1 RVGFMIALDTFKVL
15 ELEDALY
22 RDDVEFLGELLACL
36 LQGCYQRHDITPQT
50 FHIYLEDIISYRWEL
65 EEGKPNPLK
74 GATYHQLP
82 LRSRLEILHRLCD
95 YRLDADDVFELLK
108 VRPPPLVRLVWTGTV
123 CAWSRWGEDS
133 GGNLYWYFYGTRL
146 YKEEPSWEK
155 RQRALEDAAAAAL
168 EKPVRKRGRPP
179 KKKLPEEPVV
189 SEILELTPSMI
200 EELKNKNASSHGE
213 GSWCLLC
220 QTEQEWREVTEIFRD
235 KTSHKDRHLYKILS
249 DEFLP
254 EICNMISQ
262 KETKI
267 QNDQTRFTSKRLSNH
282 SGFRSFRQEQQ
293 QVSVWSILWGHN
305 DPGAEEEERQL
316 LLMMQRKEHELLQK
330 EERKRVM
337 AEKVRSVED
346 RARRRKLREERSWL
360 LSQGKQLPPELCHLE
375 PTSPI
380 QGDYRVSDLLG
391 IDLDDQYTAMYKV
404 LDAVKAHK
412 DSWPFLEPVDE
423 SYAPSYYDII
433 TVGHRSSYVL
443 LGDERPFSPPAAP
456 CLPSPPAAPCL
467 PSPLAALCLPS
478 PLAAPCLPSP
488 QAAHCLPSPPAAPYL
503 PSPPVAPCLP
513 SPPAAPCLPS
523 PQAVPCLPSPQAVP
537 CLPSPQAAPCLPS
550 PQAAPCLPSPQAAPC
565 LPSPQAAPCLPR
577 LRRLLA
583 FPRLRRLLAF
593 PRLRRLLAFPRL
605 RRLLAFPRL
614 RRLLAFPRLR
624 RLLAF
629 PSPPAAP
636 CLPSPHIKQM
646 IAALLLSALWT
657 SPRWEQRLGS
667 GYYLTKDQFVK
678 DVRTIFKNCA
688 KYNGP
693 DSEYTEMADSLERCF
708 KKALLKHLPDDDAE
722 SDGDTWIRYDEKE
735 KPSKRR
741 SQGRRSRAGGWRKSK
756 EEGGRKRQ
764 SSESSMIHQSSPS
777 EDGDER
783 LQPAVSRTPK
793 GPAYQHPLQC
803 GGTNR
808 SSFHPR
814 DMRLQYKTLTMA
826 YKAIHNLSPPYICD
840 LVSRLSPTIETFKK
854 KPEDPPLPTS
864 LQPAVTT
871 DRPNRCMTSSILT
884 YSGRT
889 VDGRASSGFGHQSW
903 LWAPEISRAAPP
915 VIPFMVADDTCLD
928 FRAPRTSEGSGPGRT
943 SVQEWG
949 RHPQPKCPAGFIA
962 PARLPAPDGKAPPS
976 SATNPT
982 YPTYRYR
989 LQPAM
994 WNGNDSQ
1001 NPGPRADPPPHPHP
1015 LDPPFTGPIPGVRH
1029 AFGSSGNPMMDSP
1042 EMIAMQRLTSFV
1054 RAATERSATLAS
1066 STPYTSQPPPP
1077 TTSYPSQ
1084 ASFTPDQCRP
1094 SPTPVHTGNDG
1105 SDPSPTPDRPT
1116 DGATDV
1122 KGVSAPLAPSLL
1134 PPPHDLPS
1142 ITDPIS
1148 APPAVLSSD
1157 GRRNLVPSNVPD
1169 DETLQASGSLVS
1181 PQNGLDAALG
1191 VSEPSE
1197 PAAVI
1202 QQDVRRPLS
1211 PVDVTGREQRHDFT
1225 PLIPAPG
1232 IRAVTCQ
1239 PPGPPQPLQPLGSM
1253 SPLPHVGPFPRYHP
1267 QGEVFSYQRPPH
1279 AQPLFQ
1285 PYQRPPFYPEEYQRW
1300 QHNGPLTP
1308 QHSGG
1313 FIRPDRSAQNMEEL
1327 RRLLMSPLLEGQPRA
1342 VPGDSTEGPE
1352 EKTEKDGDPSGRP
1365 ESPKQFLDLDS
1376 HKRQSGT
1383 YGYGRAPGWASPN
1396 YRPPS
1401 HMMPQSHY
1409 PAHQQY
1415 QPRGYPQHHP
1425 VPGQTNG
1432 HPQMSSGYPS
1442 MDSRGHFHAAL
1453 MEQPFT
1459 DLYRPQRFPP
1469 QMQLP
1474 SLPKGRGPLQG
1485 EMMER
1490 PPMLPLDQRSENIKE
1505 AVVSSLMR
1513 GDHRDTDE

>member
-1 RVGFMIALDTFKVL
+1 MPPDAALAELRSCWRVPAIAHFCSLFRTAFQLPDFEIE

-108 VRPPPLVRLVWTGTV
+108 GLDGDSLRVEPL
-123 CAWSRWGEDS
+123 GEDS

-168 EKPVRKRGRPP
+168 VKPVRKRGRPP

-200 EELKNKNASSHGE
+200 EELKNKNASSPGE

-220 QTEQEWREVTEIFRD
+220 QTEQEWREVTESFRD

-282 SGFRSFRQEQQ
+282 SGFRSFRQE
-293 QVSVWSILWGHN
+293 

-316 LLMMQRKEHELLQK
+316 LLMMQRNEHELLQK

-380 QGDYRVSDLLG
+380 QGDYQVSDLLG

-423 SYAPSYYDII
+423 SYAPNYYDII
-433 TVGHRSSYVL
+433 TCPMDISKV
-443 LGDERPFSPPAAP
+443 
-456 CLPSPPAAPCL
+456 
-467 PSPLAALCLPS
+467 
-478 PLAAPCLPSP
+478 
-488 QAAHCLPSPPAAPYL
+488 
-503 PSPPVAPCLP
+503 
-513 SPPAAPCLPS
+513 
-523 PQAVPCLPSPQAVP
+523 
-537 CLPSPQAAPCLPS
+537 
-550 PQAAPCLPSPQAAPC
+550 
-565 LPSPQAAPCLPR
+565 
-577 LRRLLA
+577 
-583 FPRLRRLLAF
+583 
-593 PRLRRLLAFPRL
+593 
-605 RRLLAFPRL
+605 
-614 RRLLAFPRLR
+614 
-624 RLLAF
+624 
-629 PSPPAAP
+629 
-636 CLPSPHIKQM
+636 
-646 IAALLLSALWT
+646 
-657 SPRWEQRLGS
+657 EQRLGS

-741 SQGRRSRAGGWRKSK
+741 SQGRGSRAGGWRKSK

-783 LQPAVSRTPK
+783 LQPAVSRTPR
-793 GPAYQHPLQC
+793 GPAYPHPMQC

-814 DMRLQYKTLTMA
+814 DTPAASLMLAPLQGSDTSLGFGP
-826 YKAIHNLSPPYICD
+826 L
-840 LVSRLSPTIETFKK
+840 RF
-854 KPEDPPLPTS
+854 PEPLPGDPIHGGQS
-864 LQPAVTT
+864 
-871 DRPNRCMTSSILT
+871 
-884 YSGRT
+884 
-889 VDGRASSGFGHQSW
+889 FGTQ
-903 LWAPEISRAAPP
+903 
-915 VIPFMVADDTCLD
+915 ADDKCLD

-949 RHPQPKCPAGFIA
+949 RHPQPKCPAGLIA
-962 PARLPAPDGKAPPS
+962 PVRLPAPGGKAPPS

-982 YPTYRYR
+982 YRYG

-1001 NPGPRADPPPHPHP
+1001 NPGLRADPAPFPHP
-1015 LDPPFTGPIPGVRH
+1015 LDPPFTGPNPGVRH

-1066 STPYTSQPPPP
+1066 STLYTSQPPPP

-1084 ASFTPDQCRP
+1084 ASFTPDHCRP

-1105 SDPSPTPDRPT
+1105 SDPSPTPDRPM

-1122 KGVSAPLAPSLL
+1122 KGVSAPPAPSLL

-1157 GRRNLVPSNVPD
+1157 SRRNLVPSNVPD

-1202 QQDVRRPLS
+1202 HQDVRRPLS

-1267 QGEVFSYQRPPH
+1267 QGEVFSYQRP
-1279 AQPLFQ
+1279 LFQ

-1308 QHSGG
+1308 QRSGG

-1352 EKTEKDGDPSGRP
+1352 EKTEKDGDPSSRP

-1401 HMMPQSHY
+1401 HVMPQSHY

-1425 VPGQTNG
+1425 VSGQTNG
-1432 HPQMSSGYPS
+1432 HPQMSSGYPP

-1469 QMQLP
+1469 QMHLP
-1474 SLPKGRGPLQG
+1474 SFPKSRGPLQG

-1490 PPMLPLDQRSENIKE
+1490 PPMLPLDQ
-1505 AVVSSLMR
+1505 
-1513 GDHRDTDE
+1513 T

>member
-1 RVGFMIALDTFKVL
+1 MPPDAALAELRSCWRVPAIAHFCSLFRTAFQLPDFEIE

-22 RDDVEFLGELLACL
+22 RDDMEFLGELLACL

-108 VRPPPLVRLVWTGTV
+108 GLDGDSLRVEPL
-123 CAWSRWGEDS
+123 GEDS
-133 GGNLYWYFYGTRL
+133 EANLYWYFYGTRL

-155 RQRALEDAAAAAL
+155 RQRALEEAAAAAL

-179 KKKLPEEPVV
+179 KKKKFPEEPVV
-189 SEILELTPSMI
+189 SERLELTPSVI
-200 EELKNKNASSHGE
+200 EELKNKYASSPGE

-220 QTEQEWREVTEIFRD
+220 QTEQEWREVTESFRD

-267 QNDQTRFTSKRLSNH
+267 QNEQTRFTSKRPSNH
-282 SGFRSFRQEQQ
+282 SGFRSFRQE
-293 QVSVWSILWGHN
+293 
-305 DPGAEEEERQL
+305 DPGAQEEERQL
-316 LLMMQRKEHELLQK
+316 LMMMQRKEHELLQK
-330 EERKRVM
+330 EERKRAM

-423 SYAPSYYDII
+423 SYAPNYYDII
-433 TVGHRSSYVL
+433 TCPMDISKV
-443 LGDERPFSPPAAP
+443 
-456 CLPSPPAAPCL
+456 
-467 PSPLAALCLPS
+467 
-478 PLAAPCLPSP
+478 
-488 QAAHCLPSPPAAPYL
+488 
-503 PSPPVAPCLP
+503 
-513 SPPAAPCLPS
+513 
-523 PQAVPCLPSPQAVP
+523 
-537 CLPSPQAAPCLPS
+537 
-550 PQAAPCLPSPQAAPC
+550 
-565 LPSPQAAPCLPR
+565 
-577 LRRLLA
+577 
-583 FPRLRRLLAF
+583 
-593 PRLRRLLAFPRL
+593 
-605 RRLLAFPRL
+605 
-614 RRLLAFPRLR
+614 
-624 RLLAF
+624 
-629 PSPPAAP
+629 
-636 CLPSPHIKQM
+636 
-646 IAALLLSALWT
+646 
-657 SPRWEQRLGS
+657 EQRLGS
-667 GYYLTKDQFVK
+667 GYYFTKDQFVK
-678 DVRTIFKNCA
+678 DMRTIFKNCV

-741 SQGRRSRAGGWRKSK
+741 SQRRRSRAGGWRKTK

-783 LQPAVSRTPK
+783 LQPAVSRTAK
-793 GPAYQHPLQC
+793 GPAYPHPLQC
-803 GGTNR
+803 GVTNR

-814 DMRLQYKTLTMA
+814 DTPAAPLKLAPLQ
-826 YKAIHNLSPPYICD
+826 
-840 LVSRLSPTIETFKK
+840 VSDTGLGFGPLRF
-854 KPEDPPLPTS
+854 PEPLPGD
-864 LQPAVTT
+864 P
-871 DRPNRCMTSSILT
+871 ILGDQ
-884 YSGRT
+884 S
-889 VDGRASSGFGHQSW
+889 FGAQ
-903 LWAPEISRAAPP
+903 
-915 VIPFMVADDTCLD
+915 ADDKCPD
-928 FRAPRTSEGSGPGRT
+928 FGAPRTSEASDPGRT
-943 SVQEWG
+943 SVQEWS
-949 RHPQPKCPAGFIA
+949 RHPQPKCPSGYIA
-962 PARLPAPDGKAPPS
+962 PMRLPAPDGKMPLS
-976 SATNPT
+976 GATNPT
-982 YPTYRYR
+982 YRYG

-994 WNGNDSQ
+994 WNGND
-1001 NPGPRADPPPHPHP
+1001 PGPRSDPPPYSHP
-1015 LDPPFTGPIPGVRH
+1015 LDPRFSSPGPNLGVRH

-1054 RAATERSATLAS
+1054 CAATERSATRAS
-1066 STPYTSQPPPP
+1066 STPYTSQTPPL

-1084 ASFTPDQCRP
+1084 ASFTPDQCQP
-1094 SPTPVHTGNDG
+1094 STIAVQPSDVHTGNDRP
-1105 SDPSPTPDRPT
+1105 DPSPSPEQPT
-1116 DGATDV
+1116 DGATHV
-1122 KGVSAPLAPSLL
+1122 RGVSASPVPSLDR
-1134 PPPHDLPS
+1134 PPPVLPS

-1148 APPAVLSSD
+1148 VPPAVLSSD
-1157 GRRNLVPSNVPD
+1157 GRSNLVPCHVPD
-1169 DETLQASGSLVS
+1169 DETPQASGSLVS
-1181 PQNGLDAALG
+1181 PQNGLDAAL
-1191 VSEPSE
+1191 SEPSE
-1197 PAAVI
+1197 PVVVI
-1202 QQDVRRPLS
+1202 LQDVPRPLA
-1211 PVDVTGREQRHDFT
+1211 PVDMTGREQRNDFA
-1225 PLIPAPG
+1225 PVVPAPG
-1232 IRAVTCQ
+1232 TQAVTCQ
-1239 PPGPPQPLQPLGSM
+1239 PPGPPQPLQPLGNR
-1253 SPLPHVGPFPRYHP
+1253 SPPPHIGPFPRYHP
-1267 QGEVFSYQRPPH
+1267 QDDVYSYQRPPH
-1279 AQPLFQ
+1279 AQ

-1300 QHNGPLTP
+1300 QHNGQLTP
-1308 QHSGG
+1308 QRSGG

-1342 VPGDSTEGPE
+1342 VPGDSAEGPE
-1352 EKTEKDGDPSGRP
+1352 EKTKKDDDPSGRP

-1376 HKRQSGT
+1376 HKRQSDP
-1383 YGYGRAPGWASPN
+1383 YGYGQAPGWASPN

-1401 HMMPQSHY
+1401 RMMAQSHY

-1415 QPRGYPQHHP
+1415 QLRGYLHPPVHQQRHP

-1432 HPQMSSGYPS
+1432 HPQMGSGFPPL
-1442 MDSRGHFHAAL
+1442 DSWGHFHATV

-1459 DLYRPQRFPP
+1459 DLYRPQRLPP

-1474 SLPKGRGPLQG
+1474 SFPKGRGPRQG

-1490 PPMLPLDQRSENIKE
+1490 PPMLPLDQ
-1505 AVVSSLMR
+1505 
-1513 GDHRDTDE
+1513 T

>member
-1 RVGFMIALDTFKVL
+1 MPPDAALAELRSCWRVPAIAHFCSLFRTAFQLPDFEIE

-108 VRPPPLVRLVWTGTV
+108 GLDGDSLRVEPL
-123 CAWSRWGEDS
+123 GEDS

-282 SGFRSFRQEQQ
+282 SGFRSFRQE
-293 QVSVWSILWGHN
+293 

-433 TVGHRSSYVL
+433 TCPMDISKV
-443 LGDERPFSPPAAP
+443 
-456 CLPSPPAAPCL
+456 
-467 PSPLAALCLPS
+467 
-478 PLAAPCLPSP
+478 
-488 QAAHCLPSPPAAPYL
+488 
-503 PSPPVAPCLP
+503 
-513 SPPAAPCLPS
+513 
-523 PQAVPCLPSPQAVP
+523 
-537 CLPSPQAAPCLPS
+537 
-550 PQAAPCLPSPQAAPC
+550 
-565 LPSPQAAPCLPR
+565 
-577 LRRLLA
+577 
-583 FPRLRRLLAF
+583 
-593 PRLRRLLAFPRL
+593 
-605 RRLLAFPRL
+605 
-614 RRLLAFPRLR
+614 
-624 RLLAF
+624 
-629 PSPPAAP
+629 
-636 CLPSPHIKQM
+636 
-646 IAALLLSALWT
+646 
-657 SPRWEQRLGS
+657 EQRLGS

-814 DMRLQYKTLTMA
+814 DMPAAPLMVAPLQGSDTSLGFGP
-826 YKAIHNLSPPYICD
+826 L
-840 LVSRLSPTIETFKK
+840 RF
-854 KPEDPPLPTS
+854 PEPLPGDPIHGGQS
-864 LQPAVTT
+864 
-871 DRPNRCMTSSILT
+871 
-884 YSGRT
+884 
-889 VDGRASSGFGHQSW
+889 FGTQ
-903 LWAPEISRAAPP
+903 
-915 VIPFMVADDTCLD
+915 ADDTCLD

-976 SATNPT
+976 SATN
-982 YPTYRYR
+982 PTYRYR

-1253 SPLPHVGPFPRYHP
+1253 SQLPHVGPFPRYHP

-1490 PPMLPLDQRSENIKE
+1490 PPMLPLDQ
-1505 AVVSSLMR
+1505 
-1513 GDHRDTDE
+1513 T